1 MKRNFALAVLIT
13 AVTLPAFAQT
23 ATPGIDRR
31 EANQER
37 RIDQGVATGQLTPR
51 ETAKL
56 EKGQVHVDKL
66 EAKAK
71 ADGVVTAQERQRIQH
86 AQNAQSRKIKR
97 QKHDRQHDLNHD
109 GKVDRPNAAK

>member
-1 MKRNFALAVLIT
+1 MKRNIVLAVLIT
-13 AVTLPAFAQT
+13 AITLPAFAQT

-31 EANQER
+31 EARQEK
-37 RIDQGVATGQLTPR
+37 RIDQGVKSGQLTPS

-56 EKGQVHVDKL
+56 EKGKAHVDTM

-71 ADGVVTAQERQRIQH
+71 ADGVVTAKERQRIQH
-86 AQNAQSRKIKR
+86 AQDVQSRKIHR

-109 GKVDRPNAAK
+109 GKVDRPNAVK